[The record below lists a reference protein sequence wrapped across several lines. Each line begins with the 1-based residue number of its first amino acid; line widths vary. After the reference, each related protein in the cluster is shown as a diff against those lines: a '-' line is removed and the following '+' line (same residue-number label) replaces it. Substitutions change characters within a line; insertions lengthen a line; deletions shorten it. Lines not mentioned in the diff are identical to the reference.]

1 MTYDILS
8 TNEIDPSDV
17 FDRLKELHDE
27 LCSDSADYV
36 AICRGRSPDK
46 LSEFID
52 EDSSGRDLL
61 SELDEADLDVDL
73 DELIALVDFF
83 VQLRGEGGGQ
93 KLGGLWLPCT
103 LIADNGYFEDYIIDD
118 LESSGI
124 CSGLEHVVL
133 DKSATADQHRC
144 DYGTVE
150 IQGTDYLYRA

>member
-8 TNEIDPSDV
+8 ANEIDPSDV

-83 VQLRGEGGGQ
+83 VQIRGEGEGQ

-124 CSGLEHVVL
+124 CSGLEYVVL
-133 DKSATADQHRC
+133 NKSATADLFRS
-144 DYGTVE
+144 DYSSVE
-150 IQGTDYLYRA
+150 IGGTDYLFRG

>member
-27 LCSDSADYV
+27 LCSESADYA
-36 AICRGRSPDK
+36 AICGRRSPDK
-46 LSEFID
+46 ISEFID
-52 EDSSGRDLL
+52 GDLL
-61 SELDEADLDVDL
+61 DDLDEADLDVDL

-83 VQLRGEGGGQ
+83 VQIREEGGGQ
-93 KLGGLWLPCT
+93 KLGGLWFPCT